1 MTTITKSELDAIIA
15 AACKNAIAEYVR
27 ESGALAPAAPAP
39 AKQGKTAKQGKKDK
53 KQVMVIPTKQ
63 YNATYDGHELVFP
76 VGDGERPADALTAAV
91 KKYGLRWNKKTGVWY
106 TRSKEA
112 AICALDECK
121 ILVNAAAAAPAAPAP
136 APAAP
141 APAPVVNRIPK
152 DAPKAQAAAGP
163 LAVGQC
169 FILDR
174 DFPGLEKVYK
184 IVSFPADDKV
194 KVKYD
199 DGKTAVH
206 KLQKTEYGTYF
217 ITVNKRRAPLV
228 G

>member
-1 MTTITKSELDAIIA
+1 MATITKSELDAIVA

-27 ESGALAPAAPAP
+27 ESGISAPAPAP
-39 AKQGKTAKQGKKDK
+39 AKQSKKAKQGKKDK
-53 KQVMVIPTKQ
+53 KQVMVVPTQQ

-76 VGDGERPADALTAAV
+76 VGEGERPADALTAAV

-121 ILVNAAAAAPAAPAP
+121 ILVNAAASA

-152 DAPKAQAAAGP
+152 DAPKAQAADGP